1 MNYIVKFLQIV
12 MAELISKR
20 DTLEIDFNIILNNN
34 TYASTTLKKED
45 FDNVLTQLTETN
57 NKITVMSDYLTQ
69 VNTPTPDKMEKE
81 NV

>member
-1 MNYIVKFLQIV
+1 MNNKVKFLQIV
-12 MAELISKR
+12 MADLISQR
-20 DTLEIDFNIILNNN
+20 DTLEIDLNIILNNN
-34 TYASTTLKKED
+34 TYESTKIKKKD

-69 VNTPTPDKMEKE
+69 VNTPTPDKMETE